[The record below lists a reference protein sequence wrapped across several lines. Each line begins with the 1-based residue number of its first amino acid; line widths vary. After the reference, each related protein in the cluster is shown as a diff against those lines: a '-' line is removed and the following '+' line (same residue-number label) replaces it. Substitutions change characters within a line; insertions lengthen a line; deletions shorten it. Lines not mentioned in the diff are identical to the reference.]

1 MKYVRG
7 YLVAG
12 IFAALTWL
20 LMQLGERLSPLI
32 DMVYPFVTRTMQTFL
47 AEWSSSVDYLLWQML
62 AIVLIVVLLAM
73 IVLMVV
79 LRWNFI
85 QWLGWVLSAVSIVFF
100 IHTGVYGLNN
110 YAGPISDDIRM
121 EVTEYSFSE
130 LEEATEYYRDKAND
144 LAGKIQRDE
153 HGDPVY
159 PAFHDLAVQTGE
171 GFEVLTYDH
180 SFAVFAGSTLPVK
193 ELGWAD
199 MYTSMGI
206 TGFTFPL
213 TGEAAVNPQIPAV
226 SLPFTMCHEMAHRMS
241 IAPERDANFAAF
253 LACRFNSRVEHQYSA
268 YFMAYKYCYNSL
280 VAVGGTEAKDA
291 AARIKAGES
300 ELLRYDLVM
309 YSQFFQT
316 KKNDTATK
324 VADTVNDTYIKTS
337 GDEQG
342 VMSYGQVS
350 DYLVSWY
357 IQEVVAPTMV
367 EEEQKFDPY
376 DETQVDLSGLP
387 YSPTEESVPEDT
399 EAEEEE

>member
-12 IFAALTWL
+12 IFAVLTWL
-20 LMQLGERLSPLI
+20 LMQLGQRLSPLI

-62 AIVLIVVLLAM
+62 AIALIVVLLTM
-73 IVLMVV
+73 IVLLV
-79 LRWNFI
+79 LMRWNVI
-85 QWLGWVLSAVSIVFF
+85 QWFGWVLTAVSIVFF
-100 IHTGVYGLNN
+100 IHTGIYGLNN
-110 YAGPISDDIRM
+110 YAGPISDDVRM
-121 EVTEYSFSE
+121 EVTEYTFSE
-130 LEEATEYYRDKAND
+130 LEEATTYYRDKANE
-144 LAGKIQRDE
+144 LAAQIRRDE
-153 HGDPVY
+153 NGDPKY
-159 PAFHDLAVQTGE
+159 ADFHDLAVQSGE

-180 SFAVFAGSTLPVK
+180 SYAVFAGSTLPVK

-213 TGEAAVNPQIPAV
+213 TGEAAVNPQIPVV

-324 VADTVNDTYIKTS
+324 VADKVNDTYIKTS

-367 EEEQKFDPY
+367 EDTQKFDPY

-387 YSPTEESVPEDT
+387 YSPTEESVPEET
-399 EAEEEE
+399 VTEEE

>member
-1 MKYVRG
+1 M
-7 YLVAG
+7 
-12 IFAALTWL
+12 
-20 LMQLGERLSPLI
+20 
-32 DMVYPFVTRTMQTFL
+32 
-47 AEWSSSVDYLLWQML
+47 DYLLWQML

-121 EVTEYSFSE
+121 EVTEYSLSE

-213 TGEAAVNPQIPAV
+213 TGEAAVNPQIPVV

-376 DETQVDLSGLP
+376 DENQVDLSGLP